1 LLGCTVNSASTSL
14 TTSNLTSAKASVFD
28 DKGVTMKKIL
38 LMPNLSVSLAVSI
51 VIAALTIGASCGKSA
66 EHSAAAQQPPP
77 TVVVASVSQ
86 KTVPIYSEY
95 VGQTRADNTVEL
107 RARVEGVLQKV
118 YFKEGAGVRKG
129 QLLFTIDKR
138 PFQAALQSARALA
151 AKAVADLAQAQQRTD
166 VLQAQAEL
174 ADAQAVLARAD
185 QDVARLAPLA
195 KEKAVTEQDLDA
207 AIASQKSA
215 NATVAARQANVTNL
229 EAAVK
234 YTIERARAEVS
245 AAQARVVQAQLDLS
259 YCDIYSP
266 ISGVIGFL
274 QVDEGNLVGRGDATL
289 LATVSASDP
298 LLVDFSVSEI
308 EYLKLTDPETAG
320 QRADTLRFDLL
331 LSDESVHPHQGSFK
345 VLDRTVDPTTGT
357 LKVEAAFPN
366 PGGYLRPGQFARVR
380 VAVAEK
386 ENAILIPQRAI
397 QELQGAKTVLVV
409 DEQNVVSVRTIKLGD
424 KANKEI
430 IVLDGLNPGDR
441 VIVEG
446 MQKVRPGSQVNPA
459 TGDETTKIRGG

>member
-1 LLGCTVNSASTSL
+1 
-14 TTSNLTSAKASVFD
+14 
-28 DKGVTMKKIL
+28 MKKVQHIQ
-38 LMPNLSVSLAVSI
+38 NLSLSLAAPILIVVSM
-51 VIAALTIGASCGKSA
+51 VGSSCNTKG
-66 EHSAAAQQPPP
+66 EHSAAAQSPPP
-77 TVVVASVSQ
+77 TVVVAAVSQ

-118 YFKEGAGVRKG
+118 YFREGATVRKG
-129 QLLFTIDKR
+129 QRLFTIDKR
-138 PFQAALQSARALA
+138 PFEAALQSAKALA
-151 AKAVADLAQAQQRTD
+151 AKSVADLAQAQQRTD
-166 VLQAQAEL
+166 VLEAQAQL

-207 AIASQKSA
+207 AVASQKSA
-215 NATVAARQANVTNL
+215 KAIVEAKLANLTNL

-245 AAQARVVQAQLDLS
+245 ASQARITQAQLDLS

-308 EYLKLTDPETAG
+308 EYLKLTDAATAG
-320 QRADTLRFDLL
+320 QRAGNLLFDLL
-331 LSDESVHPHQGSFK
+331 LSDESVHPYQGSFR

-357 LKVEAAFPN
+357 LKVEATFPH
-366 PGGYLRPGQFARVR
+366 PGSYLRPGPFARLR
-380 VAVAEK
+380 VAVAER
-386 ENAILIPQRAI
+386 ENAILVPQRAI
-397 QELQGAKTVLVV
+397 QELQGAKTVFVV
-409 DEQNVVSVRTIKLGD
+409 DEQNIVSVRSIKLGD
-424 KANKEI
+424 KADKDV
-430 IVLDGLNPGDR
+430 IVLEGLNPGDR

-446 MQKVRPGSQVNPA
+446 MQKARPGSQVNPA
-459 TGDETTKIRGG
+459 TAGEATKIQGG

>member
-1 LLGCTVNSASTSL
+1 MVTSKQSSRL
-14 TTSNLTSAKASVFD
+14 EKEA
-28 DKGVTMKKIL
+28 MKVQMK
-38 LMPNLSVSLAVSI
+38 NLSFSLAAPI
-51 VIAALTIGASCGKSA
+51 VIAALIAGAGCNTKS
-66 EHSAAAQQPPP
+66 EHGAAVHAPAP
-77 TVVVASVSQ
+77 TVVVATVTQ

-118 YFKEGAGVRKG
+118 YFREGAAVKKG

-138 PFQAALQSARALA
+138 PFEAALQSAKALA

-166 VLQAQAEL
+166 VLQAQAQL
-174 ADAQAVLARAD
+174 AEAQAVLARAD
-185 QDVARLAPLA
+185 QDVNRLVPLA

-207 AIASQKSA
+207 AIAAQKSSK
-215 NATVAARQANVTNL
+215 ATVDARQANVTNL

-245 AAQARVVQAQLDLS
+245 ASQARVIQAQLDLS

-266 ISGVIGFL
+266 LSGVIGFL

-298 LLVDFSVSEI
+298 LLVDFSLSEI

-320 QRADTLRFDLL
+320 HRAGSLRFDLL
-331 LSDESVHPHQGSFK
+331 LSDESVHPHQGTFR

-357 LKVEAAFPN
+357 VKVEAAFPN
-366 PGGYLRPGQFARVR
+366 PGSYLRPGQFARLR
-380 VAVAEK
+380 VAVAER
-386 ENAILIPQRAI
+386 ENAILVPQRAI

-409 DEQNVVSVRTIKLGD
+409 DDQNKVAVRTIRLGD
-424 KANKEI
+424 KAEKDV
-430 IVLDGLNPGDR
+430 IVLDGLNPGER

-459 TGDETTKIRGG
+459 SGDQSTKVHGG